1 MRELPRLAELLTHA
15 LAAIFAFQR
24 TRPGRAAFAPGI
36 RPVFWFLLLTLLAD
50 GARWAIQAKVLRHAP
65 RPFEGTPRLLF
76 HVDQAGVV
84 GWNAGLVMLAYLAF
98 GSVQTPLRTRRLVV
112 GTSVA
117 WLGATCALALAY
129 PALRG
134 ESLGDAYA
142 VVHLVTTVL
151 VIALA
156 VRAWRK
162 DAWFGAGPRAVSVL
176 IVGEAATLLGPF
188 LGEPFRYW
196 TTANVISACVYILLA
211 WELRRPRLV
220 SS

>member
-15 LAAIFAFQR
+15 LAAIVAFHR
-24 TRPGRAAFAPGI
+24 TRPGRATFAPSI
-36 RPVFWFLLLTLLAD
+36 RPVFWFLLVTLLAD

-65 RPFEGTPRLLF
+65 RPFEGVTRLLF
-76 HVDQAGVV
+76 HVDQAGIV
-84 GWNAGLVMLAYLAF
+84 GWNAGLVMLTCLAF
-98 GSVQTPLRTRRLVV
+98 DSVQTPLRTRRLAV

-117 WLGATCALALAY
+117 WLAATCALALTY

-134 ESLGDAYA
+134 DSLGHAYA
-142 VVHLVTTVL
+142 LAHLVTTIVAT
-151 VIALA
+151 ALA

-176 IVGEAATLLGPF
+176 IAGEAATLLGPF

-196 TTANVISACVYILLA
+196 ATANVISACVYILLA
-211 WELRRPRLV
+211 WELQRSRLA